1 MKAGQILVIAN
12 FLLVIIFF
20 NLFDDTLLTLLIKYG
35 LGLMNRY

>member
-20 NLFDDTLLTLLIKYG
+20 NLFDDTLLTLLTKYG
-35 LGLMNRY
+35 LDLTNPY